1 MDIGLL
7 DVVEFEFM
15 YFQGIYGLIYFSVI
29 CLGIHTPPIFR
40 WSIKMIIKINLQF
53 YTQKFYHNLIELV
66 LLLKRVNQKSL

>member
-15 YFQGIYGLIYFSVI
+15 YFKGIYGLIYFSVI

-40 WSIKMIIKINLQF
+40 GSIKMINQQPRPKGAGYDSDLNLLARR
-53 YTQKFYHNLIELV
+53 NS
-66 LLLKRVNQKSL
+66 R